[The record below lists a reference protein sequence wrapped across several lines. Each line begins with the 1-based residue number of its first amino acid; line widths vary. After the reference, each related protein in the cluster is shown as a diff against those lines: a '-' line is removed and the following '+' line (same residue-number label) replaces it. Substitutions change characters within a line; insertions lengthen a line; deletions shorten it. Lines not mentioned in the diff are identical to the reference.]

1 MPRSRRSDRF
11 CKTSRRPTLCWYDAS
26 AHAWHVS
33 PKGKC
38 GSSAS
43 EIEFC
48 KPKRRKLERA
58 HLGQIF

>member
-33 PKGKC
+33 NAALRLPRLNFVSRRRTSDKFFEYGII
-38 GSSAS
+38 A
-43 EIEFC
+43 
-48 KPKRRKLERA
+48 KR
-58 HLGQIF
+58 